1 MSLLYHCCNNEFEV
15 LLSKTT
21 YEREAIL
28 SVVYKFSEIFVIKI
42 EEIKDD
48 INNIKMI
55 VVKKNDEEV
64 NDMDIEM
71 LLTELAD
78 QQLRLDILKRTSE
91 IRKRI
96 IDKAFEP
103 ILDVKK

>member
-1 MSLLYHCCNNEFEV
+1 
-15 LLSKTT
+15 
-21 YEREAIL
+21 
-28 SVVYKFSEIFVIKI
+28 
-42 EEIKDD
+42 
-48 INNIKMI
+48 MI